1 LNQGRQTM
9 HNIPNRIR
17 SVISDTINQ
26 PTEDLHEESHIINDC
41 GLDSLDTVEL
51 SMSLEQEF
59 DVEISDVEMED
70 AETFGDLVQLIERL
84 TQGS

>member
-1 LNQGRQTM
+1 M

-26 PTEDLHEESHIINDC
+26 PAEDLHNGSHLIDDC
-41 GLDSLDTVEL
+41 GLDSLDTVEIC
-51 SMSLEQEF
+51 MALEEEF

-70 AETFGDLVQLIERL
+70 TETFGDLTELIERL
-84 TQGS
+84 TKGS

>member
-1 LNQGRQTM
+1 M

-26 PTEDLHEESHIINDC
+26 PTEDLHEGSHIINDC

-51 SMSLEQEF
+51 CMSLEQEF
-59 DVEISDVEMED
+59 DVKISDVEMED

>member
-1 LNQGRQTM
+1 M